1 MILFHFHSEGNT
13 GYRTHKV
20 RLAMPLTPITPK
32 APSREGTST
41 TLSYEF
47 NHKTLS
53 TLELPWHGHPYGNLL
68 NYPCLPVCNTFL
80 PPE

>member
-1 MILFHFHSEGNT
+1 
-13 GYRTHKV
+13 
-20 RLAMPLTPITPK
+20 MPLTPITPK

-53 TLELPWHGHPYGNLL
+53 TLELPWHGHPYGSLLPYLFSPVWEYRFTPLVTTNMSNLIRH
-68 NYPCLPVCNTFL
+68 NI
-80 PPE
+80 